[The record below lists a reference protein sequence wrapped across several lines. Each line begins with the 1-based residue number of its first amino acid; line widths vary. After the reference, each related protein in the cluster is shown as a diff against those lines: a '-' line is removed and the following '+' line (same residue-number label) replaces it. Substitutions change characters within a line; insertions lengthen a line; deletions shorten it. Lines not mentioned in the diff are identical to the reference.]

1 MYTPNQ
7 VREILKEYKN
17 MTTFLE
23 SSLLLDDST
32 SIAQYGIEATLPRA
46 QGSNGDK
53 VANIVLKRTNGS
65 RLEYQFANKVKFIDE
80 HEHLITGI
88 LNQYIVELLKRG
100 YTQTQIALIT
110 NNHKSTISDKVTHI
124 VEVLSNASSDKSDKK
139 DKFSL

>member
-53 VANIVLKRTNGS
+53 VASIVLKRTSGS
-65 RLEYQFANKVKFIDE
+65 KLEYQFANKVKFIDE
-80 HEHLITGI
+80 HEYLITGI
-88 LNQYIVELLKRG
+88 LNQYIMELLKRG